1 MSVKR
6 ESTVTHRKR
15 SRVRITPT
23 LMSKNVDNDV
33 TKNPFTLGMSL
44 NSVAGRLDTLVN
56 DFEDKFFLKW
66 TLNFNG
72 SNNGM

>member
-6 ESTVTHRKR
+6 ESAVY
-15 SRVRITPT
+15 VNGYVFYGLTPM
-23 LMSKNVDNDV
+23 LMSKNVKNDV
-33 TKNPFTLGMSL
+33 TKNPYTHGMSL

-66 TLNFNG
+66 TLNFKG
-72 SNNGM
+72 PNNGM